1 MPAMAPWSL
10 SDSVP
15 AVHTYGV
22 VTTNG
27 TTGRWANKASITPLG
42 WETLEIDVSA
52 PSGGR
57 TAYKVAVKGNDP
69 VEATVS
75 GVTTVVRN
83 GSFDIRLNFSP
94 DGTSTERLNTLAKLA
109 DLFGEATFKAMVQN
123 LEPAY

>member
-1 MPAMAPWSL
+1 MPALAAWSL

-15 AVHTYGV
+15 AVHTYSP

-27 TTGRWANKASITPLG
+27 SVGKWANKASITPLG
-42 WETLEIDVSA
+42 WETLEIEVAA

-57 TAYKVAVKGNDP
+57 TAYKVAVRGNDP
-69 VEATVS
+69 VESTVS

-109 DLFGEATFKAMVQN
+109 DLFAEASFKTMVQN